1 MRLIGFIIWIAVYTI
16 LIITNWKN
24 DVNYEE
30 NTDTNWK
37 SHNEHGP
44 AFWMT
49 NLVLS
54 VLVQL
59 AIIVIAIAV
68 FGVIELTNTL
78 IGGVFM

>member
-24 DVNYEE
+24 H
-30 NTDTNWK
+30 K
-37 SHNEHGP
+37 EHGP
-44 AFWMT
+44 AFWIT

-59 AIIVIAIAV
+59 AIITMAIVV
-68 FGVIELTNTL
+68 FGVIELTNTWIGGGL
-78 IGGVFM
+78 IGLS

>member
-16 LIITNWKN
+16 LIIA
-24 DVNYEE
+24 
-30 NTDTNWK
+30 NWK

>member
-1 MRLIGFIIWIAVYTI
+1 MRLIGFIIWIAVYTV

-24 DVNYEE
+24 
-30 NTDTNWK
+30 
-37 SHNEHGP
+37 HNEHGP

>member
-1 MRLIGFIIWIAVYTI
+1 MRLIGFIIWIDVYTI
-16 LIITNWKN
+16 LII
-24 DVNYEE
+24 
-30 NTDTNWK
+30 TNWK

-49 NLVLS
+49 NLVLF

-59 AIIVIAIAV
+59 AIIVIAIVV

-78 IGGVFM
+78 IGGFFM

>member
-1 MRLIGFIIWIAVYTI
+1 MPLIGFIIWIAVYTV
-16 LIITNWKN
+16 LII
-24 DVNYEE
+24 
-30 NTDTNWK
+30 TNWK

>member
-16 LIITNWKN
+16 LIITNWK
-24 DVNYEE
+24 
-30 NTDTNWK
+30 
-37 SHNEHGP
+37 SHNEYGP

>member
-1 MRLIGFIIWIAVYTI
+1 MRLIGFIIWIAVYTV
-16 LIITNWKN
+16 LII
-24 DVNYEE
+24 
-30 NTDTNWK
+30 TNWK

>member
-1 MRLIGFIIWIAVYTI
+1 MRLIGFIIWIAVYTV
-16 LIITNWKN
+16 LVIINWKN
-24 DVNYEE
+24 H
-30 NTDTNWK
+30 K
-37 SHNEHGP
+37 EHGP

-59 AIIVIAIAV
+59 AIIAMAIVV
-68 FGVIELTNTL
+68 FGIVELTNTL

>member
-1 MRLIGFIIWIAVYTI
+1 MRLIGFIIWIAVYTV
-16 LIITNWKN
+16 LIIINWKN
-24 DVNYEE
+24 H
-30 NTDTNWK
+30 K
-37 SHNEHGP
+37 EHDP
-44 AFWMT
+44 AFWIT

>member
-16 LIITNWKN
+16 LII
-24 DVNYEE
+24 
-30 NTDTNWK
+30 TNWK

>member
-1 MRLIGFIIWIAVYTI
+1 MRLIGFIIWIAVYTV
-16 LIITNWKN
+16 LII
-24 DVNYEE
+24 
-30 NTDTNWK
+30 TNWK

-44 AFWMT
+44 AFWTT

>member
-1 MRLIGFIIWIAVYTI
+1 MRLIGFIIWIAVYTV
-16 LIITNWKN
+16 LII
-24 DVNYEE
+24 
-30 NTDTNWK
+30 TNWK

-44 AFWMT
+44 EFWMT

>member
-1 MRLIGFIIWIAVYTI
+1 MRLIGFIIWIAVYTV
-16 LIITNWKN
+16 LII
-24 DVNYEE
+24 
-30 NTDTNWK
+30 TNWK

-54 VLVQL
+54 VIVQL

>member
-1 MRLIGFIIWIAVYTI
+1 
-16 LIITNWKN
+16 
-24 DVNYEE
+24 
-30 NTDTNWK
+30 
-37 SHNEHGP
+37 
-44 AFWMT
+44 MT

-59 AIIVIAIAV
+59 AIIVIAIVV

>member
-1 MRLIGFIIWIAVYTI
+1 MQLIGFIIWIAVYTI
-16 LIITNWKN
+16 LIM
-24 DVNYEE
+24 
-30 NTDTNWK
+30 TNWK
-37 SHNEHGP
+37 SHNEHGL

-54 VLVQL
+54 MPVQL

-68 FGVIELTNTL
+68 FGVIELTNTW

>member
-1 MRLIGFIIWIAVYTI
+1 MRLIGFIIWIAVYTVLI
-16 LIITNWKN
+16 L
-24 DVNYEE
+24 
-30 NTDTNWK
+30 TNWK

-68 FGVIELTNTL
+68 FGVVELTNTL

>member
-1 MRLIGFIIWIAVYTI
+1 MRLIGFIIWIAVYTV
-16 LIITNWKN
+16 LII
-24 DVNYEE
+24 
-30 NTDTNWK
+30 TNWK

-49 NLVLS
+49 NLVLF

-59 AIIVIAIAV
+59 AIIVIAIVV

-78 IGGVFM
+78 IGGFFM

>member
-16 LIITNWKN
+16 LII
-24 DVNYEE
+24 
-30 NTDTNWK
+30 TNWK

-68 FGVIELTNTL
+68 FGAIELTNTL

>member
-16 LIITNWKN
+16 LIITNWK
-24 DVNYEE
+24 
-30 NTDTNWK
+30 

-44 AFWMT
+44 VFWMT

-54 VLVQL
+54 VPVQL
-59 AIIVIAIAV
+59 AIIIIAITV

>member
-1 MRLIGFIIWIAVYTI
+1 MRLIGFIIWIAVYTV
-16 LIITNWKN
+16 LIT
-24 DVNYEE
+24 
-30 NTDTNWK
+30 TNWK

>member
-16 LIITNWKN
+16 LIITNWK
-24 DVNYEE
+24 
-30 NTDTNWK
+30 

-44 AFWMT
+44 AFWMA

-54 VLVQL
+54 IPVQL
-59 AIIVIAIAV
+59 AIIIIAIAV

>member
-1 MRLIGFIIWIAVYTI
+1 VRLIGFIIWIAVYTI
-16 LIITNWKN
+16 LII
-24 DVNYEE
+24 
-30 NTDTNWK
+30 TNWK

>member
-16 LIITNWKN
+16 LIITNWK
-24 DVNYEE
+24 
-30 NTDTNWK
+30 

-49 NLVLS
+49 NLVFS

>member
-16 LIITNWKN
+16 LII
-24 DVNYEE
+24 
-30 NTDTNWK
+30 TNWK

-68 FGVIELTNTL
+68 FGVIELANTL

>member
-16 LIITNWKN
+16 LII
-24 DVNYEE
+24 
-30 NTDTNWK
+30 TNWK

-68 FGVIELTNTL
+68 CGVIELTNTL

>member
-1 MRLIGFIIWIAVYTI
+1 MRLIGFIIWIVVYTV
-16 LIITNWKN
+16 LII
-24 DVNYEE
+24 
-30 NTDTNWK
+30 TNWK

>member
-16 LIITNWKN
+16 LIITNWK
-24 DVNYEE
+24 
-30 NTDTNWK
+30 

-49 NLVLS
+49 NL